1 MTPPA
6 PPIASAEIPAEFLDL
21 ADSPPVAA
29 LATVTPDGSPASGRH
44 ADESRAV
51 TGKAPHRTLPYP
63 PVQHQGVDWASI
75 MRRQHTI
82 HGMIELDVTETRRAI
97 HRQRQASG
105 EPLSFTALL
114 VTSYAHVIG
123 EDTSLQAYRK
133 GKYRVVEF
141 ADVDVAVLVEHILN
155 GERVPVPH
163 IVRAANRKTPAEV
176 DREIRNAQGDNDPYG
191 RARRYAGLW
200 LALPAMIRRFA
211 LTRLLANPQRRKKYT
226 GTAAVTAL
234 SMFGKGT
241 GWGVPFVSHS
251 ICLTVGGVGRR
262 PGLGPDGKV
271 EPRELVCLTISVDHD
286 VVNGA
291 PLARFISR
299 FRKSVESAALLD

>member
-1 MTPPA
+1 MPEPGM
-6 PPIASAEIPAEFLDL
+6 D
-21 ADSPPVAA
+21 
-29 LATVTPDGSPASGRH
+29 ATAGKATGRPM
-44 ADESRAV
+44 
-51 TGKAPHRTLPYP
+51 TGKARHRTLAYP

-75 MRRQHTI
+75 MKRQHTI

-97 HRQRQASG
+97 HRQRHATG

-114 VTSYAHVIG
+114 VTSFAHVIG
-123 EDTSLQAYRK
+123 DDPSLQSYRK
-133 GKYRVVEF
+133 GKYKVIEF
-141 ADVDVAVLVEHILN
+141 EDVDVAVLVEHILE

-176 DREIRNAQGDNDPYG
+176 DREIRSAQGDDDPYG
-191 RARRYAGLW
+191 RARRFAGLW
-200 LALPAMIRRFA
+200 LALPAIFRRFA
-211 LTRLLANPQRRKKYT
+211 LTRLLADPHRRKKYT

-241 GWGVPFVSHS
+241 GWGIPFVSHS
-251 ICLTVGGVGRR
+251 ICLIVGGMSRR
-262 PGLGPDGKV
+262 PGLAPDGNV
-271 EPRELVCLTISVDHD
+271 EPREMVCLTISVDHD

-299 FRKSVESAALLD
+299 FRKSVESASLLD